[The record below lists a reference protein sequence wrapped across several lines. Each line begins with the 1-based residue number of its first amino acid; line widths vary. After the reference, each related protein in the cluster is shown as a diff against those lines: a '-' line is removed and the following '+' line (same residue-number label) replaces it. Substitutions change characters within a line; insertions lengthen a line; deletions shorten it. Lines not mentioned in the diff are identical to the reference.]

1 MLTVIITY
9 KGELDN
15 LKHFVDEMFSSG
27 TVDNIRKEEGN
38 MRYEYFFPLND
49 NNRLILIDS
58 WKDQESLDRHHASN
72 MMSIIIKLRN
82 KYNLHME
89 VEKYISIDA
98 TNNDI
103 SFIRK

>member
-15 LKHFVDEMFSSG
+15 LKLFVDEMFSSG

-72 MMSIIIKLRN
+72 MMNIIIKLRN

-103 SFIRK
+103 SYIRQ